1 MSATNRF
8 HQLANDALVMIS
20 ENLQPSAKLAL
31 VIYTA
36 GKPDLDIVL
45 KDRGLDVDEVVNT
58 LRRRGGLS
66 LDGDNAYK
74 RGLCDVIVGSL
85 ACGKQ
90 NTNPTPLNHWGQQF
104 WDIGRAEGAQQEE
117 LVHALRLARKEL
129 DACQRA
135 IHYAGGFDPAY
146 VNNAQA
152 AIKVADA
159 ALEKIP
165 A

>member
-8 HQLANDALVMIS
+8 HEVANDALVKIS
-20 ENLQPSAKLAL
+20 SHLPPGAKLAL

-36 GKPDLDIVL
+36 GKPELDIVL
-45 KDRGLDVDEVVNT
+45 KDGGLNVDEVVST

-66 LDGDNAYK
+66 LDGDNIYK
-74 RGLCDVIVGSL
+74 RLICDAAIGAMAL
-85 ACGKQ
+85 GKQ
-90 NTNPTPLNHWGQQF
+90 NNSQPPTGHWGQEF
-104 WDIGRAEGAQQEE
+104 WDIGRAEGALQEE

-135 IHYAGGFDPAY
+135 IHYAGGFNPAY
-146 VNNAQA
+146 VSDAQA
-152 AIKVADA
+152 AIKLADA
-159 ALEKIP
+159 ALEKTP

>member
-20 ENLQPSAKLAL
+20 ENLQPGAKLAL

-36 GKPDLDIVL
+36 GEPELDIVL
-45 KDRGLDVDEVVNT
+45 KDSGLDVDEVVNT

-74 RGLCDVIVGSL
+74 RGLCDVIVGSF

-90 NTNPTPLNHWGQQF
+90 NSNPPPPGHWGQQF
-104 WDIGRAEGAQQEE
+104 WDIGRAEGQQRDD
-117 LVHALRLARKEL
+117 LV
-129 DACQRA
+129 
-135 IHYAGGFDPAY
+135 
-146 VNNAQA
+146 
-152 AIKVADA
+152 A
-159 ALEKIP
+159 ALEHLVAVTTPDANGQIGAVEEHLASLKHALEMIRLHRG
-165 A
+165 